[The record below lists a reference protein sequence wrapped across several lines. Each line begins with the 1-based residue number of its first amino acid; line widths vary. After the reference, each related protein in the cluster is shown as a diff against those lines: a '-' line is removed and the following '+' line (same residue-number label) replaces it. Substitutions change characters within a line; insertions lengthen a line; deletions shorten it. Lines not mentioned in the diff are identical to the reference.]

1 MLTSF
6 IATINEHYLDP
17 PKYLNYININKNIL
31 RRMSSLK
38 MHCLL
43 ANTLYN
49 YLINLLSFIR
59 I

>member
-17 PKYLNYININKNIL
+17 QKYLNYININKNIL
-31 RRMSSLK
+31 RRLSSLK

-43 ANTLYN
+43 VNTLYN